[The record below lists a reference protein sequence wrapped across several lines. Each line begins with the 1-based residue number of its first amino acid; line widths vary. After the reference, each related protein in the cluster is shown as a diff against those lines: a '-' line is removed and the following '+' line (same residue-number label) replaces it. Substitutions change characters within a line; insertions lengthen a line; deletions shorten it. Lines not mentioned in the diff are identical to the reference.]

1 MKWAPKAELFLREKG
16 IRSRSRWLVVIMM
29 MAMVVPMPMVVIVVV
44 IVVLMVT
51 VIVDV
56 TVLVTVLTP
65 VHEIQTCGRLVVAK
79 KGSVIASRVRALGG
93 VFVLGHLEAN
103 VSSGGPVHI
112 AAGARWRGDCRAP
125 SVTIEPGARIESGC
139 FAVPAELE
147 FNGPRR

>member
-1 MKWAPKAELFLREKG
+1 MAKKTSPRSVRCYHCGHELEVGGKTQSTSCPACNTR
-16 IRSRSRWLVVIMM
+16 
-29 MAMVVPMPMVVIVVV
+29 VIVQD
-44 IVVLMVT
+44 IE
-51 VIVDV
+51 
-56 TVLVTVLTP
+56 VTVLTP

-125 SVTIEPGARIESGC
+125 SVTIEAGARIEGGR
-139 FAVPAELE
+139 FNVPSEMEWTGASR
-147 FNGPRR
+147 P